1 MTYELTREAAEDVV
15 EIYVASSVNYGRSQA
30 ETYQAGLIQKLELIG
45 DFPHMGRR
53 HRRRGVELRVVPH
66 GVHVIIYRV
75 IEDDVALVLRI
86 FHQREDWFRF
96 LR

>member
-1 MTYELTREAAEDVV
+1 MTYELTREAAEDVA
-15 EIYVASSVNYGRSQA
+15 EIFVASNVEHGRAQA
-30 ETYQAGLIQKLELIG
+30 EKYQAALIHKLDLVG

-53 HRRRGVELRVVPH
+53 HKRRGVELRVVPQ

-75 IEDDVALVLRI
+75 IKDDTALILRI
-86 FHQREDWFRF
+86 FHQREDWFRY